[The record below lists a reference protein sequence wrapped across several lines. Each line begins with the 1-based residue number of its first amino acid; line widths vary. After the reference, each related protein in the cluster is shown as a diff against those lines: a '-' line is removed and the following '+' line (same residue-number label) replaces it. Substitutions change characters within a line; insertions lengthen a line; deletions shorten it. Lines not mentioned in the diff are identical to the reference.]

1 LKNFHFHFFA
11 CFFLFFS
18 FTSCI
23 SCVSP
28 NIFSS
33 SSVSKL
39 LPLYFVKVDYDEV
52 FAKDLVHYIRTM
64 YTAMDK
70 QGHLQVLRY
79 RTNIESLNQLDAIK
93 QTNTST
99 SGSNMATTMTTPMMK
114 AGEKKEEEAVQRR
127 DDDSGGVIEEGK
139 EGGSTPLTSSSQ
151 SRPPQLDSD
160 RAKEL
165 YEQVVRHRVLEI
177 ETMMLERAY
186 PYLPAC
192 DGSLS
197 SRITFMQA
205 IQSKF
210 SI

>member
-1 LKNFHFHFFA
+1 MYISDVSSSFFI
-11 CFFLFFS
+11 CVETSSFFLS
-18 FTSCI
+18 
-23 SCVSP
+23 
-28 NIFSS
+28 
-33 SSVSKL
+33 
-39 LPLYFVKVDYDEV
+39 FVKVDYDEV

-93 QTNTST
+93 HI
-99 SGSNMATTMTTPMMK
+99 SGSNMTTMTTPMIK

-127 DDDSGGVIEEGK
+127 GDDIGGVIEEGK
-139 EGGSTPLTSSSQ
+139 EGGSTPLTSSSSQ
-151 SRPPQLDSD
+151 SRPQLDSD